1 MSGDVQLELWL
12 HEYKMEALSA
22 VLEQQG
28 TSVEKQM
35 QEMLVQLYAENVPQ
49 EVQRGIRQRIDDE
62 YAAELAEREA
72 ARKYS
77 AFQVR
82 ESGKDRF
89 YQLDQGEGFLDVGRF
104 LRRYSQTDQELTA
117 ASLEKSFADLKP
129 ITAKQYELLA
139 VRRMEDPG
147 KVTGVFRLDF
157 DEMTAAALDP
167 AEGWKAYSIKDVST
181 AVYHAYRKNGLAP
194 ERYEARFEERLVGR
208 QLDLAA
214 FEQAVPEIDAL
225 EHDSEQGPML
235 SL

>member
-35 QEMLVQLYAENVPQ
+35 QEMLMQLYTENVSQ

-82 ESGKDRF
+82 ESGKA
-89 YQLDQGEGFLDVGRF
+89 GK
-104 LRRYSQTDQELTA
+104 TDSISWIRARVSWT
-117 ASLEKSFADLKP
+117 
-129 ITAKQYELLA
+129 LA
-139 VRRMEDPG
+139 GSCAGIPSRIR
-147 KVTGVFRLDF
+147 
-157 DEMTAAALDP
+157 
-167 AEGWKAYSIKDVST
+167 S
-181 AVYHAYRKNGLAP
+181 
-194 ERYEARFEERLVGR
+194 
-208 QLDLAA
+208 
-214 FEQAVPEIDAL
+214 
-225 EHDSEQGPML
+225 
-235 SL
+235 

>member
-1 MSGDVQLELWL
+1 M
-12 HEYKMEALSA
+12 
-22 VLEQQG
+22 
-28 TSVEKQM
+28 
-35 QEMLVQLYAENVPQ
+35 
-49 EVQRGIRQRIDDE
+49 
-62 YAAELAEREA
+62 
-72 ARKYS
+72 
-77 AFQVR
+77 
-82 ESGKDRF
+82 
-89 YQLDQGEGFLDVGRF
+89 DQGEGFLGVGRF
-104 LRRYSQTDQELTA
+104 LRRYSQPDQELTA
-117 ASLEKSFADLKP
+117 ASLEKSFAALKP
-129 ITAKQYELLA
+129 ITAEQYELLA

-194 ERYEARFEERLVGR
+194 ERYEARFEDRLVGR

>member
-12 HEYKMEALSA
+12 HEYKIEALSA

-35 QEMLVQLYAENVPQ
+35 QEMLMQLYTENVPQ

-104 LRRYSQTDQELTA
+104 LRR
-117 ASLEKSFADLKP
+117 
-129 ITAKQYELLA
+129 
-139 VRRMEDPG
+139 
-147 KVTGVFRLDF
+147 
-157 DEMTAAALDP
+157 
-167 AEGWKAYSIKDVST
+167 
-181 AVYHAYRKNGLAP
+181 
-194 ERYEARFEERLVGR
+194 
-208 QLDLAA
+208 
-214 FEQAVPEIDAL
+214 
-225 EHDSEQGPML
+225 
-235 SL
+235 